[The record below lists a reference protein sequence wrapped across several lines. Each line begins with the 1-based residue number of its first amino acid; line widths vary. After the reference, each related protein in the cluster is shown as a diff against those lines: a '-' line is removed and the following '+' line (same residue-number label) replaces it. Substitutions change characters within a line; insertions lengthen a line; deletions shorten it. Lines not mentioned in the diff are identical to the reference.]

1 MPYYQNYRIISYNE
15 SNERFLI
22 SESINHKKDSEGE
35 KTKRSASKSKENK
48 KGKTKPIQRR
58 TCDIT
63 IVADHLFFH
72 QIGEGSVEKTVLQ
85 MLWHVKVCRKGL
97 MNCIERSDS
106 DAK

>member
-1 MPYYQNYRIISYNE
+1 M
-15 SNERFLI
+15 
-22 SESINHKKDSEGE
+22 
-35 KTKRSASKSKENK
+35 
-48 KGKTKPIQRR
+48 KPIQRR

-97 MNCIERSDS
+97 LNSVDRPELSERKFIEYSLC
-106 DAK
+106 